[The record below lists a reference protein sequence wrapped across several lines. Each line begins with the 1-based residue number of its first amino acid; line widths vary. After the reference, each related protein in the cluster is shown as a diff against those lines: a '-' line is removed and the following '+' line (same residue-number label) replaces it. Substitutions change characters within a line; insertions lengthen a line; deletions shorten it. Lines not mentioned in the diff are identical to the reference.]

1 MEEEEFEFDFKD
13 ETQVKDFLGLDASR
27 QKQITEYALEYSG
40 EDEGRKLR
48 DLQVGKREDY
58 TSGKKKVVAERL
70 KIQYQ
75 KKVVNTAV
83 SFLFGDAPIIR
94 ANDPDKQSAID
105 ILNVFKA
112 NRINNK
118 LQDFSEAVMSS
129 TIGVF
134 IFSMGGESGKEIKA
148 RFYNS
153 DNGSFTPQYDVY
165 GDLVAF
171 YWQFVLPGKEE
182 KQVWIFT
189 ATEIHKYS
197 DEKYLT
203 SDAHP
208 FGVIPAVFVDQAKP
222 EWWEVKEM
230 IDRLEMLV
238 SKLAGSNNFFAFP
251 ILKLKGGTMK
261 DADGKDIPLIDI
273 ADDGK
278 SLLLGHAV
286 HNDQVIQS
294 DAEFLQRDTGVES
307 ITLEKELLQEFIHS
321 ISQTP
326 NMSFDNVKG
335 IGAISA
341 RAMVLMLQD
350 AINKAKRKRGSYET
364 AIGRILSVIKNG
376 LGINDPDLT
385 FDIEFKLS
393 IPEDIKEQI
402 DTLLN
407 ATGGKASMAQE
418 TAVQHN
424 PMVKNPSEELDK
436 IKAEQTQSMGETFNV

>member
-1 MEEEEFEFDFKD
+1 MEEVEFDFDFKD
-13 ETQVKDFLGLDASR
+13 ETQVKDFLGLDAAR

-48 DLQVGKREDY
+48 TLQIGKREDY
-58 TSGKKKVVAERL
+58 KNGNKTVSSEQL

-75 KKVVNTAV
+75 KKVVNTPV

-94 ANDPDKQSAID
+94 PSEPDNKNGIE
-105 ILNVFKA
+105 ILKVFKS
-112 NRINNK
+112 NRLYNK
-118 LQDFSEAVMSS
+118 LQDFAEAAMST

-197 DEKYLT
+197 DEKYIT

-238 SKLAGSNNFFAFP
+238 SKLAGSNNYFSFP
-251 ILKLKGGTMK
+251 ILKLKGGTVK
-261 DADGKDIPLIDI
+261 NADGKEESTVD
-273 ADDGK
+273 ASEDGK
-278 SLLLGHAV
+278 SLLLGYAIQEGH
-286 HNDQVIQS
+286 VIQA
-294 DAEFLQRDTGVES
+294 DAEFLKRDTGIDS
-307 ITLEKELLQEFIHS
+307 IKLEKELLQEFIHS

-335 IGAISA
+335 IGSIGE
-341 RAMVLMLQD
+341 RAMLLMLQD

-376 LGINDPDLT
+376 LNIKDDELT

-424 PMVKNPSEELDK
+424 PMVKDPAAELDK
-436 IKAEQTQSMGETFNV
+436 INAERTQSMGETFNV